1 MRIRFIYPI
10 VLALV
15 AVVSAWSADDAKK
28 PRFDGSWRWDFTM
41 PDGGQVTPSLKLR
54 TRSNGELAGTS
65 RFRSAT
71 ETPIT
76 NIVVEGT
83 KLSFD
88 VIRDYLGDPV
98 VTHYE
103 GTLQD
108 DTIKGKITST
118 SNGEKHTYDWE
129 AKRASGI
136 DGVWKWTVNY
146 GERTFESRV
155 TLKLEGEKLRGKISS
170 GRGDTDIQHGRFR
183 ENKVT
188 FEVERRGFGGG
199 EKTTNFYRGKF
210 DGDKIV
216 GTFTSTFGG
225 LRTNEWNA
233 ARAD

>member
-1 MRIRFIYPI
+1 MKIRSIYPI
-10 VLALV
+10 ALALV
-15 AVVSAWSADDAKK
+15 AAISAWAADDAKK
-28 PRFDGSWRWDFTM
+28 PRFDGIWRWDFTM
-41 PDGGQVTPSLKLR
+41 PDGGQVTASLKLR
-54 TRSNGELAGTS
+54 IRSNGELAGTS

-88 VIRDYLGDPV
+88 VIRDYFGDPV

-103 GTLQD
+103 GSLKD
-108 DTIKGKITST
+108 NIIKGKITAT
-118 SNGEKHTYDWE
+118 SHGEKQTYDWE
-129 AKRASGI
+129 AKRASGV
-136 DGVWKWTVNY
+136 DGTWKWTVTFR
-146 GERTFESRV
+146 EQPFESRV
-155 TLKLEGEKLRGKISS
+155 TLKLEGEKLRGKINS

-183 ENKVT
+183 DNRVT

-199 EKTTNFYRGKF
+199 EKTTNFYRGKL

-216 GTFTSTFGG
+216 GTFTSTYGG

-233 ARAD
+233 TRAD